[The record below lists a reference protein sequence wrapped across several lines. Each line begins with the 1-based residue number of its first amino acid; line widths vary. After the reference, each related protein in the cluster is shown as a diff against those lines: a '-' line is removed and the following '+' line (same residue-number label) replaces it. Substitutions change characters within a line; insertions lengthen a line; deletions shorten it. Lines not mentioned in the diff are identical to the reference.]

1 VHRQRGAF
9 ACIKEDIMNIEFE
22 RNGVKKMADKS
33 QTEALKS
40 VGWSVVEVKEV
51 KAKKKA
57 K

>member
-1 VHRQRGAF
+1 
-9 ACIKEDIMNIEFE
+9 MNIEFE

-33 QTEALKS
+33 QTDALKS

-51 KAKKKA
+51 KSKKKA